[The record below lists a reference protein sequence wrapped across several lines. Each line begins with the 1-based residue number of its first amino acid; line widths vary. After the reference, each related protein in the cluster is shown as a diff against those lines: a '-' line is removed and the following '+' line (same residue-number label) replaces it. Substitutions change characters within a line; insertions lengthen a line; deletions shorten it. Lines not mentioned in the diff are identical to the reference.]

1 VKKPAKKPAKKS
13 APEIGR
19 YAARGASTSKADVH
33 AAVDKLDRGLF
44 PQAFCKITPDHLT
57 GDPAKCNV
65 IHADG
70 AGTKALLAY
79 LHWRETGDARVFR
92 GIAQDSLVMNLDDL
106 LCVGA
111 TGRIVFSST
120 INRNARRFSAG
131 PLAEL
136 IAGHEDFINQLRA
149 LGIDAVNGGG
159 ETADVGDLTPT
170 LTVDSCAAAVLR
182 RDEVVTNENLQPGLV
197 IVGLASFGQ
206 TRYEDAPNSGIG
218 SNGLT
223 SARHDLL
230 SPYYRK
236 KFPETFDATTK
247 KSLVYCG
254 PYRLGDALPDSKMT
268 VGEALLS
275 PTRTYAPV
283 IARLLRENR
292 AAVAG
297 LVHCSGGGQTK
308 CLRFGRGLHFIKD
321 NLFAPPPIFRAIQQA
336 SGASAHE
343 MHRVFNMGHRMEVY
357 CEAEDAAWVI
367 TTAKSFG
374 IEARRVGKVEVT
386 RQKDASNH
394 VTLKAAG
401 QTLEYALGG

>member
-1 VKKPAKKPAKKS
+1 VPKHS
-13 APEIGR
+13 SSRETGR

-33 AAVDKLDRGLF
+33 AAVDRLDRGLF

-57 GDPAKCNV
+57 GDDAKCNV

-111 TGRIVFSST
+111 AGRIIFSST
-120 INRNARRFSAG
+120 INRNARRFPAG

-136 IAGHEDFINQLRA
+136 IAGHEDFINKLGQ
-149 LGIDAVNGGG
+149 LGIEAVNGGG

-170 LTVDSCAAAVLR
+170 LTVDSCAVAVLR
-182 RDEVVTNENLQPGLV
+182 RDEVITNEKLRPGLD

-206 TRYEDAPNSGIG
+206 ARYEDAPNSGIG

-230 SPYYRK
+230 SSYYRK
-236 KFPETFDATTK
+236 NFPETFDATTK

-254 PYRLGDALPDSKMT
+254 PFRLGDALPEGGMT

-283 IARLLRENR
+283 LAKLLREDR
-292 AAVAG
+292 AALAG

-308 CLRFGRGLHFIKD
+308 CLRFGRGLHYIKD
-321 NLFAPPPIFRAIQQA
+321 NLFTPPPIFRAIQKA
-336 SGASAHE
+336 SSATAEE

-357 CEAEDAAWVI
+357 CLPDDTAWVI
-367 TTAKSFG
+367 ATAKSFG
-374 IEARRVGKVEVT
+374 IAAQRVGEVGAS
-386 RQKDASNH
+386 RRKDGANH
-394 VTLKAAG
+394 VTLKVGGKA
-401 QTLEYALGG
+401 LEYSLAG

>member
-1 VKKPAKKPAKKS
+1 MPRPAPR
-13 APEIGR
+13 ETGR
-19 YAARGASTSKADVH
+19 YAARGVSATKADVH

-44 PQAFCKITPDHLT
+44 PHAFCKITPDHLT
-57 GDPAKCNV
+57 GDAAKCNV

-70 AGTKALLAY
+70 AGTKTLLAY

-106 LCVGA
+106 LCIGA

-120 INRNARRFSAG
+120 INRNARRFPAG

-136 IAGHEDFINQLRA
+136 IAGHEDFINRLRA
-149 LGIDAVNGGG
+149 LGIEAVNGGG

-170 LTVDSCAAAVLR
+170 LTVDSCAVAVLR
-182 RDEVVTNENLQPGLV
+182 RDEVVTNERLRPGLA

-206 TRYEDAPNSGIG
+206 ARYEDAPNSGIG

-230 SPYYRK
+230 SSYYRK

-254 PYRLGDALPDSKMT
+254 PHRMGDALPGSETT
-268 VGEALLS
+268 VGAALLS

-292 AAVAG
+292 VAVAG

-308 CLRFGRGLHFIKD
+308 CLRFGRGLHFVKD
-321 NLFAPPPIFRAIQQA
+321 NLFSPPPIFRAIQKS
-336 SGASAHE
+336 SGASAQE

-357 CEAEDAAWVI
+357 CWQQDADWVI
-367 TTAKSFG
+367 ATAASFG
-374 IEARRVGKVEVT
+374 IEAQRVGEVAAS
-386 RQKDASNH
+386 RQKDGANH
-394 VTLKAAG
+394 VTLKVG
-401 QTLEYALGG
+401 GKTLEYSLGG

>member
-1 VKKPAKKPAKKS
+1 MARSPQ
-13 APEIGR
+13 PETGR
-19 YAARGASTSKADVH
+19 YAARGVSATKADVH
-33 AAVDKLDRGLF
+33 AAVDQLDRGLF
-44 PQAFCKITPDHLT
+44 PGAFCKITPDHLT
-57 GDPAKCNV
+57 GNRALCNV

-92 GIAQDSLVMNLDDL
+92 GTAQDSLVMNLDDL

-120 INRNARRFSAG
+120 INRNARRFPGG

-136 IAGHEDFINQLRA
+136 IAGHEDFINRLRE
-149 LGIDAVNGGG
+149 LGIEAVNGGG

-170 LTVDSCAAAVLR
+170 LTVDSCAAAVLKR
-182 RDEVVTNENLQPGLV
+182 KDVITHEKLRPGLA

-206 TRYEDAPNSGIG
+206 AKYETVPNSGIG

-230 SPYYRK
+230 SSYYRK
-236 KFPETFDATTK
+236 KYPETFDGSIK
-247 KSLVYCG
+247 KSLVYSG
-254 PYRLGDALPDSKMT
+254 PYKLRDSLPGSTMT
-268 VGEALLS
+268 VGEAILS

-283 IARLLRENR
+283 IAKLLREDR
-292 AAVAG
+292 AAIAG

-308 CLRFGRGLHFIKD
+308 CLRFGRGVHFLKD

-336 SGASAHE
+336 SGADARE

-357 CEAEDAAWVI
+357 CRPGDVAWVI
-367 TTAKSFG
+367 ATAKSFG
-374 IEARRVGKVEVT
+374 IAAQRVGEVGT
-386 RQKDASNH
+386 SRQANGSNH
-394 VTLKAAG
+394 VTIETSAK
-401 QTLEYALGG
+401 TLEYWLGD

>member
-1 VKKPAKKPAKKS
+1 MPSKTTKPES
-13 APEIGR
+13 GR
-19 YAARGASTSKADVH
+19 YAARGASATKADVH
-33 AAVDKLDRGLF
+33 AAVDQLDRGLY
-44 PQAFCKITPDHLT
+44 PHAFCKITPDHLT
-57 GDPAKCNV
+57 GDKSKCNV

-70 AGTKALLAY
+70 SGTKSVLAY

-106 LCVGA
+106 NCVGA
-111 TGRIVFSST
+111 TGPIVFSST
-120 INRNARRFSAG
+120 INRNARRFPAA

-136 IAGHEDFINQLRA
+136 IQGNEDFIHTLRR
-149 LGIDAVNGGG
+149 LGIDAINGGG
-159 ETADVGDLTPT
+159 ETADLGDLTPT
-170 LTVDSCAAAVLR
+170 VTVDTCAVAVLKR
-182 RDEVVTNENLQPGLV
+182 SEVVTNEKLRPGLA

-206 TRYEDAPNSGIG
+206 SSYELLPNSGIG

-230 SPYYRK
+230 SPHYRK
-236 KFPETFDATTK
+236 NYPETFDSLTQ

-254 PYRLGDALPDSKMT
+254 PYRMSDKLPDGEGLT

-283 IARLLRENR
+283 VAKLLRDHR

-321 NLFAPPPIFRAIQQA
+321 NLFTPPPIFRAIQKA
-336 SGASAHE
+336 SGATAHE
-343 MHRVFNMGHRMEVY
+343 MHRVFNMGHRLEVF
-357 CEAEDAAWVI
+357 CR
-367 TTAKSFG
+367 TADVQKIIATATSFG
-374 IEARRVGKVEVT
+374 IAAQRVGEVGTSRRKDGSNEVT
-386 RQKDASNH
+386 LR
-394 VTLKAAG
+394 VGGKA
-401 QTLEYALGG
+401 LEYSLAG

>member
-1 VKKPAKKPAKKS
+1 MPRPTS
-13 APEIGR
+13 RETGR
-19 YAARGASTSKADVH
+19 YAARGVSATKADVH
-33 AAVDKLDRGLF
+33 AAVDHLDRGLY
-44 PQAFCKITPDHLT
+44 PGAFCKITPDHLT
-57 GDPAKCNV
+57 GDPKKCNV

-70 AGTKALLAY
+70 SGTKVLLAY

-120 INRNARRFSAG
+120 INRNARRFPAG

-136 IAGHEDFINQLRA
+136 IAGHEDFINRLRA
-149 LGIDAVNGGG
+149 LGIEAVNGGG

-170 LTVDSCAAAVLR
+170 LTVDSCAAAMLNR
-182 RDEVVTNENLQPGLV
+182 KEVITNEALRPGLV
-197 IVGLASFGQ
+197 IVGLAASGQ
-206 TRYEDAPNSGIG
+206 AKYEDAPNSGIG

-236 KFPETFDATTK
+236 KFPETFDEGIK
-247 KSLVYCG
+247 KSLAYCG
-254 PYRLGDALPDSKMT
+254 PYRMRDQLPGSGMT
-268 VGEALLS
+268 VGTALLS

-283 IARLLRENR
+283 IAKLLRENR
-292 AAVAG
+292 KAIAG

-308 CLRFGRGLHFIKD
+308 CLRFGKGVHFLKD
-321 NLFAPPPIFRAIQQA
+321 NLFAPPPIFQAIQKA
-336 SGASAHE
+336 SGADARE

-357 CEAEDAAWVI
+357 CRPADMAWVI
-367 TTAKSFG
+367 ATAAEFG
-374 IEARRVGKVEVT
+374 IAAQRVGET
-386 RQKDASNH
+386 GTSSRANGSNH
-394 VTLKAAG
+394 VSIRHGGK
-401 QTLEYALGG
+401 TLEYWLGD

>member
-1 VKKPAKKPAKKS
+1 VSKRFPP
-13 APEIGR
+13 PETGR

-33 AAVDKLDRGLF
+33 AAVDWLDRGLF
-44 PQAFCKITPDHLT
+44 PHAFCKITADHLT
-57 GDPAKCNV
+57 GDAAKCNV

-70 AGTKALLAY
+70 AGTKSLLAY

-111 TGRIVFSST
+111 TGKIIFSST
-120 INRNARRFSAG
+120 INRNARRFPAG

-136 IAGHEDFINQLRA
+136 IGGHEDFINRLRA
-149 LGIDAVNGGG
+149 LGIEAVNGGG
-159 ETADVGDLTPT
+159 ETADVADLTAT
-170 LTVDSCAAAVLR
+170 LTVDSCAVAVLR
-182 RDEVVTNENLQPGLV
+182 RDEVVTNEKLRPGLA
-197 IVGLASFGQ
+197 IVGLASFG
-206 TRYEDAPNSGIG
+206 RASYESVPNSGIG

-230 SPYYRK
+230 SSYYRK
-236 KFPETFDATTK
+236 KFPETFDAATK
-247 KSLVYCG
+247 KSFVYCG
-254 PYRLGDALPDSKMT
+254 PHRMGDALPGSEMT
-268 VGEALLS
+268 VGQALLS

-292 AAVAG
+292 AAIAG

-321 NLFAPPPIFRAIQQA
+321 NLFTPPPIFQAIQKA

-357 CEAEDAAWVI
+357 CRPGDAAGVMA
-367 TTAKSFG
+367 TAKNFG
-374 IEARRVGKVEVT
+374 IEGRVVGQVAASRQKSGANQVTLRVGGK
-386 RQKDASNH
+386 
-394 VTLKAAG
+394 
-401 QTLEYALGG
+401 TLEYSLAG

>member
-1 VKKPAKKPAKKS
+1 MAAEP
-13 APEIGR
+13 GR
-19 YAARGASTSKADVH
+19 YAARGASATKAEVH
-33 AAVDKLDRGLF
+33 AAVDQLDRGLY
-44 PQAFCKITPDHLT
+44 PNAFCKITPDHLT
-57 GDPAKCNV
+57 GNSALCNV

-70 AGTKALLAY
+70 SGTKSILAY

-111 TGRIVFSST
+111 TGKILFSST
-120 INRNARRFSAG
+120 INRNARRFPAG

-136 IAGHEDFINQLRA
+136 IAGNDEFISKLRR
-149 LGIDAVNGGG
+149 LGIEAVNGGG

-170 LTVDSCAAAVLR
+170 VTVDTCAVAVLR
-182 RDEVVTNENLQPGLV
+182 RDKVVTNEKLRPGLA

-206 TRYEDAPNSGIG
+206 SSYELVPNSGIG

-230 SPYYRK
+230 GAYYRK
-236 KFPETFDATTK
+236 KYSKTFDSQTK
-247 KSLVYCG
+247 KSLIYCG
-254 PYRLGDALPDSKMT
+254 PYRLGDRLPGGDGLT

-283 IARLLRENR
+283 IAKLLRENR
-292 AAVAG
+292 GAIAG

-321 NLFAPPPIFRAIQQA
+321 NLFRPPPIFRAIQNA
-336 SGASAHE
+336 SGATAHE

-357 CEAEDAAWVI
+357 CRPQDVKSVIATAA
-367 TTAKSFG
+367 SFG
-374 IEARRVGKVEVT
+374 IEARRVGEVGTSRRKDGSNEVT
-386 RQKDASNH
+386 LH
-394 VTLKAAG
+394 AG
-401 QTLEYALGG
+401 GKTLEYSLVD